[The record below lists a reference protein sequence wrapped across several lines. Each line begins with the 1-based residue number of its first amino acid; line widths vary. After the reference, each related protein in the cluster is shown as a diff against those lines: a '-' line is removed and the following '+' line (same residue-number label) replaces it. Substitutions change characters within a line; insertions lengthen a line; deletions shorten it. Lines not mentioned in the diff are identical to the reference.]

1 MLFCLVGYSSLVDEG
16 EPIKEIGC
24 SGGWSSAEDA
34 VGIGIQNGILR
45 VLLQRKP
52 VRMEE
57 MVLQRRPLIVEGIVF
72 VG

>member
-24 SGGWSSAEDA
+24 SSGWSSAEDA

-45 VLLQRKP
+45 
-52 VRMEE
+52 
-57 MVLQRRPLIVEGIVF
+57 
-72 VG
+72 